1 MMNIT
6 LSKREKALIFILALL
21 IVISIAYTFFFNPQ
35 LEKWNTQRGIYDGVQ
50 IMVDAMNQSDEEL
63 EVREKYIEGLKIE
76 AEKLAVGYYLDYT
89 NHMAEQKITALV
101 SQEGLNPSFVSIE
114 ARSSEP
120 FLPYGAGED
129 VGLSVNASRINV
141 SFDTSGSLNT
151 LISLLTKIDKDR
163 GLRLSAFSM
172 SGPLDGTLYMNVYLE
187 MLLGSSQGVLDE

>member
-21 IVISIAYTFFFNPQ
+21 IVVSIAYTFFFNPQ
-35 LEKWNTQRGIYDGVQ
+35 LEKWNAQRGIYDGVQ
-50 IMVDAMNQSDEEL
+50 TMVDAMNQSDEEL

-76 AEKLAVGYYLDYT
+76 AEKLAVGYYLDYS

-114 ARSSEP
+114 ARSNEP
-120 FLPYGAGED
+120 FLPYGVGEEG
-129 VGLSVNASRINV
+129 GLSVNASRINV
-141 SFDTSGSLNT
+141 SFDTSGSLNA

-163 GLRLSAFSM
+163 GLRLSSFSM

>member
-6 LSKREKALIFILALL
+6 LSKREKALIFILVLL
-21 IVISIAYTFFFNPQ
+21 IFISLAYTFFFNPQ

-50 IMVDAMNQSDEEL
+50 TMVDAMNQSDEEL

-76 AEKLAVGYYLDYT
+76 AEKLAVGYYLDYS
-89 NHMAEQKITALV
+89 NHMAEQKITSLV

-114 ARSSEP
+114 ARSNEP

-129 VGLSVNASRINV
+129 GGISVNASRINV

-163 GLRLSAFSM
+163 GLRLSSFSM

>member
-35 LEKWNTQRGIYDGVQ
+35 LEKWNAQRGIYEGVQ

-63 EVREKYIEGLKIE
+63 EVREEYIEGLKIE
-76 AEKLAVGYYLDYT
+76 AEKLAVGYYLDYS

-114 ARSSEP
+114 ARSNEP

-129 VGLSVNASRINV
+129 GGISVNASRINV
-141 SFDTSGSLNT
+141 SFDTSGSLNA

-172 SGPLDGTLYMNVYLE
+172 SGPLDGTLYMNISLE